1 MMPWNKLFLV
11 SALLL
16 ISLAGF
22 SQNQVIKLQKREATL
37 KTMITAIEK
46 QTKKSVDYGQNV
58 MNLKKVVRVS
68 ATQMKLSDLLKELF
82 MGTNIEYTITDRH
95 ILISQKNKP
104 QTQNTL
110 QSGATIRVK
119 GQVTDENG
127 ESLSQALR

>member
-46 QTKKSVDYGQNV
+46 QTNKSVDYGQNV
-58 MNLKKVVRVS
+58 MNLKKVVKVS

-82 MGTNIEYTITDRH
+82 MGTNIE
-95 ILISQKNKP
+95 
-104 QTQNTL
+104 
-110 QSGATIRVK
+110 
-119 GQVTDENG
+119 
-127 ESLSQALR
+127 